1 MAEQRMAKHQHSQ
14 RSLPRPLPP
23 YSSDGWSSDEERAP
37 LGAGA
42 RVLTYG
48 SIGSR

>member
-1 MAEQRMAKHQHSQ
+1 MAEEWLERHHQDEGVF
-14 RSLPRPLPP
+14 PRPLPP
-23 YSSDGWSSDEERAP
+23 YSDDGWSSDEERAP